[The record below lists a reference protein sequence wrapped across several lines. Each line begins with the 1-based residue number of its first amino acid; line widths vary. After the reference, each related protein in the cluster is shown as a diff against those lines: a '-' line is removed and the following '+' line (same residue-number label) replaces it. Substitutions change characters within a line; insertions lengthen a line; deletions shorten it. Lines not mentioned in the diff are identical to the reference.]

1 MYGGSLDEQS
11 TIDNIDSMFPRNLF
25 KSIREAIVKWDGNDL
40 KDWKNLIDDIMTEHG
55 VEKLTGV
62 DYVMA
67 PEEEFYINTATLPAK
82 EKSSD

>member
-40 KDWKNLIDDIMTEHG
+40 KDWKNLIDDIMTEHE
-55 VEKLTGV
+55 V
-62 DYVMA
+62 
-67 PEEEFYINTATLPAK
+67 
-82 EKSSD
+82 